1 MEGKIVGEFL
11 VVNKP
16 KRPLCEEISIDG
28 NMVVYVKMMNSQ
40 LSISEPRNVFDLLPV
55 KFGHNPSLL
64 LPYHSSL
71 SESSSIESSDGDNIK
86 CKICEKLINKK
97 KMRMHVGAHIL
108 KDGLKDSCGFC
119 GEVGKC
125 HIEIAKG
132 SGKGK
137 TASEVPRSGCDYFVK
152 FSIVAAAKG
161 SKKSPC
167 TNRPV
172 RCQICKR
179 TIWSYNMYHHIDKCH
194 SDYSKDEWVIKEEEK
209 IALSKIK

>member
-1 MEGKIVGEFL
+1 MAKSATARYF
-11 VVNKP
+11 KA
-16 KRPLCEEISIDG
+16 K
-28 NMVVYVKMMNSQ
+28 NSPGW
-40 LSISEPRNVFDLLPV
+40 I
-55 KFGHNPSLL
+55 
-64 LPYHSSL
+64 
-71 SESSSIESSDGDNIK
+71 
-86 CKICEKLINKK
+86 
-97 KMRMHVGAHIL
+97 
-108 KDGLKDSCGFC
+108 GLKDSCGFC

-209 IALSKIK
+209 IALSKIKWNGLIDCELDTLKTLLYTLNFYWFYKF